1 MTSNDFKM
9 NFQQK
14 RRPPSRIF
22 SNGAQFELFSKQKTV
37 IAIASYR
44 IKRRAHREKII
55 LLSEYTTKNCYFVL
69 THSSQVSHSRARKK
83 TAAEV
88 DE

>member
-1 MTSNDFKM
+1 MTSNEFPTK
-9 NFQQK
+9 K

-22 SNGAQFELFSKQKTV
+22 WNGAQFEMFSKQKTV
-37 IAIASYR
+37 SAIVSYR

-55 LLSEYTTKNCYFVL
+55 LLSEYTTRNCYFVL
-69 THSSQVSHSRARKK
+69 THSSQVSHSRARKRK
-83 TAAEV
+83 AAEV

>member
-1 MTSNDFKM
+1 MTSNDFEM
-9 NFQQK
+9 NSRQK

-37 IAIASYR
+37 AAIASYR

-55 LLSEYTTKNCYFVL
+55 LLFEYTTKIVISFWL
-69 THSSQVSHSRARKK
+69 ILRKFRTSRARKK